1 VLSGRYY
8 RATST
13 AQRLFAGDTRQCIDY
28 IRPETSLLPR
38 LTDSILNRLARIQD
52 WGYDILTNNSFSP
65 NSFLLLLLVLTYF
78 SGLAHAKDEGDRAKL
93 QDRLQKAGTI
103 LNQITSAPDRSV
115 PQEILAHAECV
126 GVIPSMMKAGF
137 GFGGEYGQGVVTCR
151 TERGWSAPAFYRLG
165 GGTFGLQIGGE
176 AVDVVML
183 FMNEHGVQSLLTH
196 KVKLGADA
204 SASAGPVGRTAAADT
219 NIALHSEILTYSR
232 SRGIFAGLSLKGSWI
247 DQNAADTRTFYG
259 RDIGFHNVLNGS
271 IRPPQGSEP
280 FLAAV
285 RKDFGQAKNAE

>member
-1 VLSGRYY
+1 M
-8 RATST
+8 TK
-13 AQRLFAGDTRQCIDY
+13 
-28 IRPETSLLPR
+28 
-38 LTDSILNRLARIQD
+38 
-52 WGYDILTNNSFSP
+52 NSY
-65 NSFLLLLLVLTYF
+65 FLLFLTVVC
-78 SGLAHAKDEGDRAKL
+78 LANLGFAAKEEGDRARL
-93 QDRLQKAGTI
+93 QDRLQKAGKI
-103 LNQITSAPDRSV
+103 LNQITSAPDKGV

-126 GVIPSMMKAGF
+126 GVIPTMMKAGF

-151 TERGWSAPAFYRLG
+151 TNRGWSAPAFYRLG

-183 FMNEHGVQSLLTH
+183 FMNEHGVQSLLAH

-232 SRGIFAGLSLKGSWI
+232 SRGIFAGVSLKGSWI
-247 DQNAADTRTFYG
+247 HQNAGDTRTFYG
-259 RDIGFHNVLNGS
+259 RDISFRNVLNGT

-280 FLAAV
+280 FLASV
-285 RKDFGQAKNAE
+285 RKDFGLAKNAQ